1 MSQELQL
8 LIALII
14 IITTCKL
21 AGHISARY
29 LRQPVVFGEIM
40 AGLILGPSFL
50 NMLHWGPF
58 ASSNAWLSDHL
69 HVFASLGV
77 LLLMFVAGLE
87 TDLEQMRK
95 VGKTAMWSA
104 VCGVILPL
112 FVGYACCRM
121 FGFGIAESAFVGT
134 VLVATS
140 VSISAQTLMELR
152 AMHSPEGM
160 TILGAAVIDDILGII
175 VLSIVIAFSATMGA
189 GSLHS
194 SGLAP
199 VISREIAHLAGV
211 ANGPALGVGCV
222 LLLMTAFFVVSM
234 LLGRKFHGVIHLA
247 DKLHSEHTAA
257 AAALVLMLLFAVMAE
272 VVGQVAAITGAY
284 LVGVF
289 LSQSGFREEI
299 EHSMKPMMHA
309 LFVPVFFASI
319 GLGADVHLITSSI
332 LPFAL
337 TIVAVALLTKVIGC
351 GVGARISGF
360 DARQS
365 LRVGIG
371 MISRGEVGLIVAQV
385 GLSAGVIGRPE
396 YAAMILMVLASTV
409 VTPVL
414 LRLVFPRPEELP
426 QGVDLNAAAM
436 GTEAAG

>member
-1 MSQELQL
+1 MSHELQL
-8 LIALII
+8 LVALII
-14 IITTCKL
+14 IITACKL

-40 AGLILGPSFL
+40 VGLLLGPSFL
-50 NMLHWGPF
+50 NMLNWDMF
-58 ASSNAWLSDHL
+58 ASSSAWLSDHL

-77 LLLMFVAGLE
+77 LLLMFTAGLE
-87 TDLEQMRK
+87 TDLTQMRK
-95 VGKTAMWSA
+95 VGKTALWSA
-104 VCGVILPL
+104 VCGVIFPL
-112 FVGYACCRM
+112 VLGFTCCRM
-121 FGFGIAESAFVGT
+121 FGLGIGEGAFVGT

-152 AMHSPEGM
+152 AMQTPEGM

-175 VLSIVIAFSATMGA
+175 VLSVVIAFAATMGA
-189 GSLHS
+189 GQLHF

-199 VISREIAHLAGV
+199 IMAGEIAHLSGIP
-211 ANGPALGVGCV
+211 NGPALAVGSV
-222 LLLMTAFFVVSM
+222 FLLMTLFFVVSM

-247 DKLHSEHTAA
+247 DRLHSEHTAA
-257 AAALVLMLLFAVMAE
+257 AGAIVLMLVFAVMAE
-272 VVGQVAAITGAY
+272 VIGQVAAITGAY

-299 EHSMKPMMHA
+299 ESSVKPMMHA

-319 GLGADVHLITSSI
+319 GLGADIHLITAGI

-337 TIVAVALLTKVIGC
+337 SIVAIALVTKVVGC
-351 GVGARISGF
+351 GLGARLSGF
-360 DARQS
+360 NSQQS

-385 GLSAGVIGRPE
+385 GLSAGVIGKPE
-396 YAAMILMVLASTV
+396 YASMILMVLVSTV

-414 LRLVFPRPEELP
+414 LRMVFPKPVETPNEPQRHVATVVPE
-426 QGVDLNAAAM
+426 ASS
-436 GTEAAG
+436 